1 MYRCG
6 TSFKGPFVSCIV
18 LVLRLE
24 SSESY
29 KMFNYL
35 ISQLPD
41 VSSPSWY
48 NSTLSLSSSCPL
60 VVTIGLFSSLQLQLV
75 DGTRVQNF

>member
-1 MYRCG
+1 MVV
-6 TSFKGPFVSCIV
+6 SMSIKIKIKIKVQVFKGPFVSFIV

-29 KMFNYL
+29 KMFNYF

-41 VSSPSWY
+41 VSSPS
-48 NSTLSLSSSCPL
+48 
-60 VVTIGLFSSLQLQLV
+60 
-75 DGTRVQNF
+75 

>member
-1 MYRCG
+1 MYRYG
-6 TSFKGPFVSCIV
+6 KGFKGPFVSFKV

-29 KMFNYL
+29 KMFNYF

-41 VSSPSWY
+41 VSSPSC
-48 NSTLSLSSSCPL
+48 LS
-60 VVTIGLFSSLQLQLV
+60 V
-75 DGTRVQNF
+75 NFE